1 MVLPAMFLAAIAT
14 LSAQAPAESPPR
26 GRTEVRP
33 CLPADQPPSPYEQLL
48 ARYASADDAAV
59 DAAVD
64 AVATK
69 PAVEF
74 DAPLNEAWIVGALR
88 AKCAARQ
95 KSRSRIPLEWHKAQD
110 RVARLMVAAM
120 LLHTEA
126 ALMTSADQ
134 VTGHLDL
141 ARRAAQ
147 SLEDVKAEHHSPGS
161 GFIGPEQVAQIV
173 HEWHVLAGSVLVARG
188 TGNVVYQFI
197 TKALQRYTND
207 PDLHL
212 ALGIYFERD
221 ANDGV
226 VDVSLVR
233 DIYMPETVS
242 SWRGAL
248 ESAVDH
254 YKEALKTESSL
265 EEAQLRLGRVDT
277 LLGERRKAEAAL
289 TPLATG
295 ARNPSIRYLA
305 LLFLAELADAQGR
318 REPAQSRY
326 LEALVL
332 YPEAQAPMLALSCLQ
347 DQAGDDVGA
356 RAWLER
362 SLNAVNSKRLDPW
375 WLYGK
380 APVSRFNDMIGALRK
395 YLRP

>member
-1 MVLPAMFLAAIAT
+1 
-14 LSAQAPAESPPR
+14 
-26 GRTEVRP
+26 
-33 CLPADQPPSPYEQLL
+33 
-48 ARYASADDAAV
+48 
-59 DAAVD
+59 
-64 AVATK
+64 
-69 PAVEF
+69 
-74 DAPLNEAWIVGALR
+74 
-88 AKCAARQ
+88 
-95 KSRSRIPLEWHKAQD
+95 
-110 RVARLMVAAM
+110 
-120 LLHTEA
+120 
-126 ALMTSADQ
+126 
-134 VTGHLDL
+134 
-141 ARRAAQ
+141 
-147 SLEDVKAEHHSPGS
+147 VKAEHHSPGS

-254 YKEALKTESSL
+254 YEEALKTESSL